1 MIRSS
6 NWRADCPK
14 CVTSKFTCDEHFA
27 ESANCPSSPDG
38 RHQVDT
44 SMESRPYNCFYCERP
59 MR

>member
-1 MIRSS
+1 MIRGD

-14 CVTSKFTCDEHFA
+14 CVGSKFTCDEHFA
-27 ESANCPSSPDG
+27 AAQCPSSPDG

-44 SMESRPYNCFYCERP
+44 SMESGPYNCFHCERP